1 VDTFDGAQL
10 IAGSLT
16 VIFALVLASV
26 GRKDLVATRSKT
38 YTDRAGTKRKVRRG
52 QVIPRADQELAAEA
66 NVPTREVRRSVMGA
80 LVVGMDNRTST
91 SKAIATAWTFLI
103 AWGLFSA
110 IVALVLGADLT
121 WPSLQEE
128 YLLLLGGPFAAA
140 ILAKYATSGQA
151 ESKPDGEVG
160 ESSPAQLVTNDSGDA
175 DLGDFQYVVFSVIGI
190 AYFLSQFIGELA
202 TGFPDLPPTLTGL
215 MLTSTGGYAAKKL
228 LAQQAPTLISV
239 VPVSAIQ
246 GGTADVFGM
255 NLTVPPSAPDDGG
268 NASDDDGHAS
278 DDAGNASDDGGNAS
292 DDAGNASDDAGNASD
307 DGEKATP
314 IVLTGDAAA
323 EVTTHAVV
331 LGNDRLTIKIA
342 DAAPV
347 GSAPITVTRADGVQ
361 ARDAKGV
368 GVLAF
373 EVLKK
378 PDEPADDDP
387 SGSSRTRR
395 RPGPK
400 PR

>member
-1 VDTFDGAQL
+1 VDEYDGAQL

-26 GRKDLVATRSKT
+26 GRKDLVATASKS
-38 YTDRAGTKRKVRRG
+38 YTDAAGTERKVRRG
-52 QVIPRADQELAAEA
+52 QVIPRADWELAAEA
-66 NVPTREVRRSVMGA
+66 NVPTKEVRRSVMGA
-80 LVVGMDNRTST
+80 LVVGVDNRTST
-91 SKAIATAWTFLI
+91 SKAIATAWTFLV

-110 IVALVLGADLT
+110 VVALVLGADLT

-140 ILAKYATSGQA
+140 ILAKYATSNQA
-151 ESKPDGEVG
+151 DSKPDGEVG

-239 VPVSAIQ
+239 VPVSAVQ

-255 NLTVPPSAPDDGG
+255 NLTVPPSA
-268 NASDDDGHAS
+268 
-278 DDAGNASDDGGNAS
+278 SDDGE
-292 DDAGNASDDAGNASD
+292 DASD
-307 DGEKATP
+307 DGEGATP
-314 IVLTGDAAA
+314 IVHTGDVAAA
-323 EVTTHAVV
+323 VTTHAVV
-331 LGNDRLTIKIA
+331 LGNDRLTITIA
-342 DAAPV
+342 DDAPV
-347 GSAPITVTRADGVQ
+347 GSAPITVTRADGVK

-378 PDEPADDDP
+378 PDEPADDGQSD
-387 SGSSRTRR
+387 S
-395 RPGPK
+395 
-400 PR
+400 

>member
-1 VDTFDGAQL
+1 MDDYDGAQL

-26 GRKDLVATRSKT
+26 GRKDLVATASKS
-38 YTDRAGTKRKVRRG
+38 YTDAAGTKRKVRLG
-52 QVIPRADQELAAEA
+52 QVIPRADAELAAEA
-66 NVPTREVRRSVMGA
+66 KVPTKTVRRSVMGA
-80 LVVGMDNRTST
+80 LVVGKDNRTST
-91 SKAIATAWTFLI
+91 SKAIATAWTFLL

-110 IVALVLGADLT
+110 VVALVLDADLT

-151 ESKPDGEVG
+151 ESKPDGAVG
-160 ESSPAQLVTNDSGDA
+160 ESSPAQLVTNDTGA
-175 DLGDFQYVVFSVIGI
+175 TDLGDFQYVVFNVIGM

-228 LAQQAPTLISV
+228 LAQEAATLISV
-239 VPVSAIQ
+239 VPASAVQ
-246 GGTADVFGM
+246 GGAADVFGM
-255 NLTVPPSAPDDGG
+255 NLTVP
-268 NASDDDGHAS
+268 AS
-278 DDAGNASDDGGNAS
+278 
-292 DDAGNASDDAGNASD
+292 ASD
-307 DGEKATP
+307 DGEDATP
-314 IVLTGDAAA
+314 IVHTGDAAA
-323 EVTTHAVV
+323 AVTTHAVV
-331 LGNDRLTIKIA
+331 LGNDRLTITIA
-342 DAAPV
+342 DDASV

-361 ARDAKGV
+361 ARDVQGV

-378 PDEPADDDP
+378 PDEPADDGESD
-387 SGSSRTRR
+387 S
-395 RPGPK
+395 
-400 PR
+400 

>member
-1 VDTFDGAQL
+1 
-10 IAGSLT
+10 
-16 VIFALVLASV
+16 
-26 GRKDLVATRSKT
+26 
-38 YTDRAGTKRKVRRG
+38 
-52 QVIPRADQELAAEA
+52 
-66 NVPTREVRRSVMGA
+66 MGA

-103 AWGLFSA
+103 AWALVSA

-121 WPSLQEE
+121 WPPLQEE

-202 TGFPDLPPTLTGL
+202 AGFPDLPPTLTGL

-228 LAQQAPTLISV
+228 LLAQQAPTLISV
-239 VPVSAIQ
+239 VPVSAVQ

-255 NLTVPPSAPDDGG
+255 NLTVPPSA
-268 NASDDDGHAS
+268 
-278 DDAGNASDDGGNAS
+278 SDDGGNAA
-292 DDAGNASDDAGNASD
+292 DDGGNAAD
-307 DGEKATP
+307 DGENAADDGENAADDGENAVDYEKATP
-314 IVLTGDAAA
+314 IVWTGDAAA

-378 PDEPADDDP
+378 PDEPADDDR